1 MPIPKLSEPFTLRSQ
16 HTLGVKG
23 FLTAKSAHLAAIPVL
38 AILLALASLLIV
50 GRSQNAADQAVVHA
64 NEVQVR
70 SEGALTLL
78 IDAETGVRG
87 YQATGGASF
96 LEPYDLALAQLPG
109 TLLALRGLVGDEPA
123 QAIRV
128 HQVEDLTASE
138 MATLESLR
146 TQEAIGAGQ
155 DARSLGLDA
164 TGKSTMNAIRDKVTA
179 IEAAETQVQQGRQA
193 QYHDLENLALV
204 IILVGGLG
212 GLSALVVA
220 LLLTAAEEN
229 RRQAHADRTSQAL
242 RASEEGGSH
251 NALLLA
257 SSTEG
262 IATIAADGVCTSI
275 NPTGAKMLGY
285 EQDEIVG
292 REMHQLVHH
301 HHEDGSLYGVA
312 SCKIKLAAV
321 SEKDCRI
328 DDEVF
333 WRKDGTRLPV
343 EYSAAPLLID
353 GVVTGAVVSFAD
365 ITKRRT
371 FDTDA
376 EQQAAELRTAVAGD
390 ELVVYYQPKVELASG
405 LVVGVEALVRWQ
417 HPTRGLVFPDEFIPL
432 AERTGVIVDLTA
444 FVLEQAVAQHSRWLS
459 SGLDL
464 PVAVNLSVDSLT
476 DLGLPER
483 LEALCRRYGVEPRAL
498 ELEVTESGVMAKP
511 TLAIV
516 VLAALTEKGFALAID
531 DFGTGFSSLAYLRDL
546 PVSWVKVDKSFVM
559 DLVQNDAD
567 AHIVRGIVD
576 LVHGLGRRVVAEGVE
591 TAAGLA
597 FLLGVGCDVGQGY
610 YWSRPLPADDLT
622 VWLQD
627 YYLHSIP
634 GQLLTLSPSSEAE
647 YLHLG
652 VLSPPSSANGPS

>member
-1 MPIPKLSEPFTLRSQ
+1 
-16 HTLGVKG
+16 
-23 FLTAKSAHLAAIPVL
+23 
-38 AILLALASLLIV
+38 
-50 GRSQNAADQAVVHA
+50 
-64 NEVQVR
+64 
-70 SEGALTLL
+70 
-78 IDAETGVRG
+78 
-87 YQATGGASF
+87 
-96 LEPYDLALAQLPG
+96 
-109 TLLALRGLVGDEPA
+109 
-123 QAIRV
+123 
-128 HQVEDLTASE
+128 
-138 MATLESLR
+138 
-146 TQEAIGAGQ
+146 
-155 DARSLGLDA
+155 
-164 TGKSTMNAIRDKVTA
+164 
-179 IEAAETQVQQGRQA
+179 
-193 QYHDLENLALV
+193 
-204 IILVGGLG
+204 
-212 GLSALVVA
+212 
-220 LLLTAAEEN
+220 
-229 RRQAHADRTSQAL
+229 
-242 RASEEGGSH
+242 
-251 NALLLA
+251 
-257 SSTEG
+257 
-262 IATIAADGVCTSI
+262 
-275 NPTGAKMLGY
+275 
-285 EQDEIVG
+285 
-292 REMHQLVHH
+292 MHQLVHH
-301 HHEDGSLYGVA
+301 HEDGLLYGVA

-610 YWSRPLPADDLT
+610 YWSRPLPVDDLT

-634 GQLLTLSPSSEAE
+634 GQLLALSPSSEAE